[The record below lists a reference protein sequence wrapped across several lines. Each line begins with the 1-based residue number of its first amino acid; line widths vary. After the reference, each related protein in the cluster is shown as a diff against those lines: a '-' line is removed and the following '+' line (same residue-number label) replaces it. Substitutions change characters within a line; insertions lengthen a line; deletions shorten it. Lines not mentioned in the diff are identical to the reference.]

1 MKKHKEWYY
10 LLVFLIICAMSFA
23 VYFEG
28 TKKQLLLI
36 EENQIENGILD
47 FSNIDIL
54 NHNIIGLEGDV
65 EFYWQKLLTPSDFK
79 NDTTLR
85 PDGYIKIPGV
95 WNKFEIDGEKIG
107 GFGYAT
113 YRFVINVQEEGNYG
127 IRIIEFDTA
136 YKIWANSTHVASAG
150 VVGTSKESSK
160 PDWKRNELLVQ
171 SHDKKIEVIIQI
183 SNFTHRKG
191 GAEDRMYFG
200 SADSILTNKNR
211 QILISALLLGI
222 LLMLSLYHFVLY
234 LFRPTEI
241 SVIIFSV
248 LCFFMSLRLM
258 ATGEKLLIDMF
269 PNINWFLAIRIEY
282 LSYKIAL
289 PLLFAFFYYFFKEY
303 IPRWIVKTTF
313 IFAAIFCLI
322 VLFTPVRIFSYTPL
336 VYQVLVAF
344 DAVYMFYVL
353 IKASIDKK
361 ENALI
366 FLTGYVLFLGI
377 LINDILFY
385 NKIINTSFMMHLGL
399 FILAVSQSFLVSR
412 DYAYTFYNNEALSQ
426 RLEKYNREL
435 EAKVHDRTIQIKN
448 QKDEIEL
455 QARNLQKANKE
466 LRELTNF
473 KENLSQMIVHDL
485 KNPLNVVLNYSQN
498 DKVTS
503 AGKQMLNL
511 VYNILDVQ
519 KYDKKSMKLS
529 KSAHD
534 IEPIIESVLQQVQ
547 FFVNQKSIQLSY
559 SYPKNIFVNVDID
572 IIDRVLVNLLSNA
585 IKFSPYGGKIDVS
598 AQTTNNKVKI
608 LVSDSGPGIP
618 PEMKNLVFQKFG
630 QYEKNDF
637 HINGSSGIGLA
648 FCKIAIEAHG
658 GNIDFISEVDKGST
672 FWIELPLAEENY
684 STHESSMDELFHNKA
699 GNIVLSQHD
708 KQLLATYVDD
718 LRNTKLYEIG
728 KLKEILSKID
738 VDNSQTLTAW
748 INQIKSA
755 IYNSDYLLYHKL
767 LDVVKS

>member
-547 FFVNQKSIQLSY
+547 SFVNQKSIQLSY

-684 STHESSMDELFHNKA
+684 STHESSMDELFHNKS
-699 GNIVLSQHD
+699 GSVVLSEHD

>member
-322 VLFTPVRIFSYTPL
+322 VLFAPVRIFSYTPL